1 MRPDRTPR
9 VLALFLPE
17 LSLQRARRRRA
28 GTGPL
33 AVVDQGRVVH
43 CTPTARATGVCPGDS
58 LVQARAACAA
68 LVAAPLDRAGD
79 RAALEALAEAMLGLA
94 PAVEVALP
102 DALFLDAGTGRPP
115 AAEEE
120 LRLAARAL
128 ALARALGW
136 QARLAVAGGKGP
148 SLALARHG
156 SDEVLRVAPGEECRA
171 LARLPLEALELPA
184 AVAERLAAVGIADAG
199 ALARLPPETLAHRF
213 GADGAA
219 AARLARGEDPRPLV
233 PFAPETFPEE
243 AWDLEGTEVGVLES
257 AEPLLFAVKRLADRV
272 ATRLAGRG
280 LGASRLRLSLLLDP
294 RGEERLLVPLA
305 RPGADAAA
313 WLVPL
318 RERIG
323 GLRLG
328 APVRGIKLSV
338 VEAAEV
344 PAEQLA
350 VGDRPEAVRALEV
363 VLSRLAARLGEGA
376 LFAAE
381 PADRHRPE
389 AAYRPAPFR
398 EGAARAAAR
407 SPAREAG
414 RDGARGAE
422 PGHAGGLPEAT
433 PLPGVPG
440 DAVPLAVRPTRL
452 VHPPRPVV
460 AEGEGGRLT
469 ALRVE
474 GSAHAVLALAGPE
487 RLAGEWWSDPFDRDY
502 YRVRLQGLG
511 DLWVYRDGRDGRLWL
526 HGFFD

>member
-1 MRPDRTPR
+1 MRPDGAPR
-9 VLALFLPE
+9 VLSLFVPALPM
-17 LSLQRARRRRA
+17 QRALRGRSAR
-28 GTGPL
+28 GPL
-33 AVVDQGRVVH
+33 AVVDQGCVVH
-43 CTPTARATGVCPGDS
+43 CTAPARAAGVRPGDS
-58 LVQARAACAA
+58 LVQARAACAG
-68 LVAAPLDRAGD
+68 LAAVPLDRAGD
-79 RAALEALAEAMLGLA
+79 RAALEALAEAMLALS
-94 PAVEVALP
+94 PAVEIAPP
-102 DALFLDAGTGRPP
+102 DALHLDAGTGRGVD
-115 AAEEE
+115 AEEE
-120 LRLAARAL
+120 RRLAERAL

-136 QARLAVAGGKGP
+136 RGRVAVADGKGP
-148 SLALARHG
+148 SLALARYG
-156 SDEVLRVAPGEECRA
+156 AEALVRVAPGEATRA
-171 LARLPLEALELPA
+171 LARLPLQALELPA
-184 AVAERLAAVGIADAG
+184 AMAERLAAVGVGDAG

-213 GADGAA
+213 GPAGAA

-243 AWDLEGTEVGVLES
+243 AWDLEGTDVGVLSS

-272 ATRLAGRG
+272 AARLAGRG
-280 LGASRLRLSLLLDP
+280 LGASRLRLTLVLDP

-318 RERIG
+318 RERLG
-323 GLRLG
+323 VLRLP
-328 APVRGIKLSV
+328 APVRGLKLSV

-350 VGDRPEAVRALEV
+350 AGDRPEVLRALEV

-398 EGAARAAAR
+398 EDAARVGAGKEGVVASRGARRNGAANGGAA
-407 SPAREAG
+407 
-414 RDGARGAE
+414 
-422 PGHAGGLPEAT
+422 PGL
-433 PLPGVPG
+433 
-440 DAVPLAVRPTRL
+440 DAAPLAVRPTRL
-452 VHPPRPVV
+452 LEPPHPVV

-469 ALRVE
+469 ALRVD
-474 GSAHAVLALAGPE
+474 GSAHGVLALAGPE

-502 YRVRLQGLG
+502 YRIRLRDLG
-511 DLWVYRDGRDGRLWL
+511 DLWIFRDGRDGRLWL